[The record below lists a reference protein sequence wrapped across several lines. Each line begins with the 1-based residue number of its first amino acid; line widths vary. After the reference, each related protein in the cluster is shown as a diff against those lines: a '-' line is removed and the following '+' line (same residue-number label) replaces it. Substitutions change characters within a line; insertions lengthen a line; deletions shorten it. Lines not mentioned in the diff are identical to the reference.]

1 MEIPGLGRVTFD
13 ERCGW
18 YVSEPLPIPVLGGAV
33 CSVTVEGYDEDEAK
47 EDFHAAVEAFLALDA
62 DGLRSASG
70 PVFEYYEDVRDEVG
84 DEPEF
89 VSIGSPDEVWE
100 HIQLGSSVAVGR
112 RDGAVYVAV
121 ESECAWQPEDGVL
134 IVLRGGREVTKVGPF
149 DGQFTNER
157 DGVVYERFG

>member
-1 MEIPGLGRVTFD
+1 VEIPGLGNVTFD
-13 ERCGW
+13 ADCDG
-18 YVSEPLPIPVLGGAV
+18 YVSAPLPVPVLGSALCPV
-33 CSVTVEGYDEDEAK
+33 AMVGYDDDEAQ
-47 EDFHAAVEAFLALDA
+47 EDFHAAVAAFLALDA
-62 DGLRSASG
+62 DGLKSASV
-70 PVFEYYEDVRDEVG
+70 PVFEYYQDVRAMLGG
-84 DEPEF
+84 DEDL
-89 VSIGSPDEVWE
+89 VSIGGPDEVWD
-100 HIQLGSSVAVGR
+100 HVQLGTEVWVQ